1 MRNLKIN
8 TKISEDETM
17 SLFFILIKQ
26 TMSFDIIKVISDF
39 SVSTISMSL
48 LDYILYGKSMQ

>member
-8 TKISEDETM
+8 TKISDDAT

-26 TMSFDIIKVISDF
+26 TMSFDVIKVISDF

-48 LDYILYGKSMQ
+48 LDYILYNKTMN